1 MTLLW
6 INEHCGINFFRRER
20 YPITAYAYAD
30 AESDAYGNADTDD
43 LEAAEE
49 FYPECPN
56 GEDYKY
62 DNKNGRYSNT

>member
-1 MTLLW
+1 MDKKALW
-6 INEHCGINFFRRER
+6 DKFLQTGKV
-20 YPITAYAYAD
+20 
-30 AESDAYGNADTDD
+30 SDYLNYSRAVKNGNADTDD

>member
-1 MTLLW
+1 MDKRALW
-6 INEHCGINFFRRER
+6 DKFLQTGKVSDYLNYSRAVKNGS
-20 YPITAYAYAD
+20 
-30 AESDAYGNADTDD
+30 SDADD

-62 DNKNGRYSNT
+62 DNKDGRYSNS

>member
-1 MTLLW
+1 MDKRALW
-6 INEHCGINFFRRER
+6 DKFLQTGKVSDYLNYSRAAKNSR
-20 YPITAYAYAD
+20 AD
-30 AESDAYGNADTDD
+30 FEDD

-62 DNKNGRYSNT
+62 DNKDGRYSNS